1 MNIFL
6 HPGEVRML
14 VDPYLVVGILGC
26 MLYWLMFGQGKPG
39 TAPSPIVEC
48 RGFLALLG
56 TELRKLGSLVWGPS
70 CFQGGG
76 VSMIDFSVFS
86 CMFTCSRVL
95 TPQFLTPH
103 LYTLAKVLGFIR
115 GPGSPISAA
124 YLQPFWVPEALPSPC
139 VSSCSDVYTILI
151 VLFMFSIC
159 QSNSSWHMCLFCRA
173 LSPPAC
179 SNIWGHLFRSV
190 LTCSLCPYGPI
201 ARLLAYQ
208 SHTDRMPHLP
218 AFTSPVEGHL

>member
-1 MNIFL
+1 M
-6 HPGEVRML
+6 
-14 VDPYLVVGILGC
+14 VG
-26 MLYWLMFGQGKPG
+26 
-39 TAPSPIVEC
+39 
-48 RGFLALLG
+48 
-56 TELRKLGSLVWGPS
+56 
-70 CFQGGG
+70 
-76 VSMIDFSVFS
+76 FSVFS

-124 YLQPFWVPEALPSPC
+124 YLQPFWIPSC
-139 VSSCSDVYTILI
+139 ADVYTILI
-151 VLFMFSIC
+151 VLFMFNIC

-201 ARLLAYQ
+201 ARLLAYHC
-208 SHTDRMPHLP
+208 HTDRMPHLP
-218 AFTSPVEGHL
+218 AFTSPVEGRL